1 MSTILFYDDVS
12 VFGGHQVTAVDAVRF
27 LLKKTNFD
35 VGFMACRNNFRLIE
49 SLNTLNSNSPDK
61 QISIWL
67 IDEASSIKSLIT
79 NPFLLLASL
88 KTLAKQIRSINP
100 ALLVAVQ
107 GNVYISFLGILA
119 AKQCGVKTVSF
130 IPMGIQRDRV
140 SIKSRLMEE
149 LITRFIYSL
158 PDTFITIAQSAKEK
172 LINNGVKHEIEV
184 IYCGIDTEKLIR
196 HERSSARNDY
206 GMKPTDYAMAVIGRI
221 QFCHKAQDF
230 LVQSLLDCPE
240 LPDNLRLYIVG
251 DGPDAEELARIVE
264 LQDRKKIVTILP
276 WDNDLT
282 KIYSA
287 IDMLLI
293 PSWHEGLP
301 LVMLE
306 AMHYGIPIVA
316 SNVDGMAEILPEQW
330 LFKCG
335 DSQDL
340 IERVTNVIKMN
351 NAITILKNENATKK
365 KYNLHSFGSD
375 FHEHIKHLIS

>member
-1 MSTILFYDDVS
+1 MSTILFYDDAS

-27 LLKKTNFD
+27 LLEKTNFD
-35 VGFMACRNNFRLIE
+35 IGFMVCRNNFRLVE
-49 SLNTLNSNSPDK
+49 SLNILNSNSHDK
-61 QISIWL
+61 QISVWM
-67 IDEASSIKSLIT
+67 IDEPSLVMSLVK
-79 NPFLLLASL
+79 NPFLLLAALNPLS
-88 KTLAKQIRSINP
+88 KYIKSVNP

-130 IPMGIQRDRV
+130 IPMGIQQDRV
-140 SIKSRLMEE
+140 SLKSRIIEG

-158 PDTFITIAQSAKEK
+158 PDTFITTSESAKGK
-172 LINNGVKHEIEV
+172 LIENGVKHKIEV
-184 IYCGIDTEKLIR
+184 VYYGIDTDKLTR
-196 HERSSARNDY
+196 HERNSARHAY
-206 GMKPTDYAMAVIGRI
+206 GMKPTDYAMAVVGRI
-221 QFCHKAQDF
+221 QFCHKAQNF
-230 LVQSLLDCPE
+230 LIQSLLDCPE

-276 WDNDLT
+276 WDNNLT

-287 IDMLLI
+287 IDMLVI

-316 SNVDGMAEILPEQW
+316 SNVDGMAEILPEHW
-330 LFKCG
+330 LFPCG

-340 IERVTNVIKMN
+340 VTTIGAVMRADNVSDVLKNSNVI
-351 NAITILKNENATKK
+351 IE
-365 KYNLHSFGSD
+365 KYNVQSFGNN
-375 FHEHIKHLIS
+375 FYQHINNLIA